1 MKGENVGGVLEIICI
16 SLNRVT
22 RADTCLR
29 KCKHSKSQRAFNWDF
44 VSHLSTF
51 LRSKYFLA
59 NLACKI
65 FKPSSSALVMA

>member
-1 MKGENVGGVLEIICI
+1 MKGENVGGVLEICI

-29 KCKHSKSQRAFNWDF
+29 KCKDSKSQRAFNWHF
-44 VSHLSTF
+44 VSHLSTLTF

-59 NLACKI
+59 TLACKI
-65 FKPSSSALVMA
+65 FN